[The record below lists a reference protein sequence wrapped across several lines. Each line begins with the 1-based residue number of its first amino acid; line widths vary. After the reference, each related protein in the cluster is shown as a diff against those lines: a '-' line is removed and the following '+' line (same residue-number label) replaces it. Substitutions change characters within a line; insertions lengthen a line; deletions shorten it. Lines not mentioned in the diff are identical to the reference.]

1 MTITKEDLV
10 CMGCDPEHV
19 DDWFQARKDK
29 RAPKLTQTALKGI
42 IKQADLAGVTLPQ
55 AIEIS
60 AEEGWRGFKAQWLDN
75 RTQADQKAKKQT
87 VRDSLRNIHD
97 TDW

>member
-1 MTITKEDLV
+1 MTITKEDLIQ
-10 CMGCDPEHV
+10 MGCDPDHV

-29 RAPKLTQTALKGI
+29 RAPKLTQSALKAI
-42 IKQADLAGVTLPQ
+42 IKQAELAGVTLAK

-60 AEEGWRGFKAQWLDN
+60 AEEGWRGFKAQWLN
-75 RTQADQKAKKQT
+75 NQAGQDQKAKKLT
-87 VRDSLRNIHD
+87 VRESLRDIHN

>member
-10 CMGCDPEHV
+10 FMGCDPDHV

-29 RAPKLTQTALKGI
+29 RAPKLTQTALKAI
-42 IKQADLAGVTLPQ
+42 IKQADLAGITLPK
-55 AIEIS
+55 ATEMC
-60 AEEGWRGFKAQWLDN
+60 AEEGWRGFKAEWLAN
-75 RTQADQKAKKQT
+75 QTSSMIKAQKQT
-87 VRDSLRNIHD
+87 VRQSLREIGN